1 MSEAVEHR
9 HNAVKEYSI
18 VIAVLTA
25 VTMVELVIIL
35 PPVKEFYR
43 ANLAWFVP
51 LVPAILII
59 LSAAKFLG
67 VVFFFMHLKQDRG
80 TPRRV
85 FFGPLVLAGLMILVL
100 ILLYGSFAA
109 VTSALV

>member
-1 MSEAVEHR
+1 MSQASAHR
-9 HNAVKEYSI
+9 HNAVKEYTI

-25 VTMVELVIIL
+25 VTLIELFIIL

-43 ANLAWFVP
+43 ANMTWIVP
-51 LVPAILII
+51 IVPPILLI
-59 LSAAKFLG
+59 LSAGKFLG

-85 FFGPLVLAGLMILVL
+85 FFGPLILAGLMIMVL
-100 ILLYGSFAA
+100 ILLYSGFGAGTA
-109 VTSALV
+109 V